1 MSLTSS
7 AWRIVVVLAAAMGL
21 APPVFGF
28 QAGLIGHWDGTMIRE
43 GAELEVS
50 FDFTASGTQL
60 KGTFTS
66 LTQQAMDYPLASV
79 TADSEMV
86 HLVLGDSLV
95 FDGEL
100 RQNEIT
106 GTFTDDD
113 AKGNFTLRRSAR
125 TTLPTI
131 PWMSHFT
138 MAQSPLRVRCVSLWT
153 SRDTQPLSS
162 CKAAAAKHA
171 GALIVLLLIVS
182 HVWALPRSSTING
195 DRVVPQGIGS
205 PLHTDD
211 LADDALAGMIS
222 LLLGPIS
229 TPSEL
234 GCTDTV
240 KVELLRR
247 SLQLVP
253 LRRSHLS
260 LLRIPW
266 RGLCETRTSI
276 AQAVRFEPQGLQ
288 SQKLKTPWRFIRS
301 CLMLLV
307 AEDRIVNSKRQVGRC
322 GPKNG
327 TNGLRYRLKITTCGV
342 GIPKSE
348 ISIASFSGSR
358 CMFQSCWCT
367 VNSSSLC
374 PLMKAWQRSKLR
386 LTQQRLLTPGS

>member
-7 AWRIVVVLAAAMGL
+7 AWRIVVVLAAAMEL

-43 GAELEVS
+43 GARLEVS

-95 FDGEL
+95 FDGKL
-100 RQNEIT
+100 RQSEIT

-125 TTLPTI
+125 TTLPYDSMDVTF
-131 PWMSHFT
+131 HNG
-138 MAQSPLRVRCVSLWT
+138 AVSLAGTLCIPRT
-153 SRDTQPLSS
+153 SARHAAIVILQGSGGETRWGTNRFIADRFARLGIAALVYDKRGSGGSS
-162 CKAAAAKHA
+162 GDWK
-171 GALIVLLLIVS
+171 
-182 HVWALPRSSTING
+182 SS
-195 DRVVPQGIGS
+195 S
-205 PLHTDD
+205 YDD
-211 LADDALAGMIS
+211 LADDALAGID
-222 LLLGPIS
+222 LLASRSDIDPKRIGMHGHSEGGIIAPIAA
-229 TPSEL
+229 TRAPS
-234 GCTDTV
+234 
-240 KVELLRR
+240 KV
-247 SLQLVP
+247 
-253 LRRSHLS
+253 
-260 LLRIPW
+260 
-266 RGLCETRTSI
+266 
-276 AQAVRFEPQGLQ
+276 A
-288 SQKLKTPWRFIRS
+288 FI
-301 CLMLLV
+301 V
-307 AEDRIVNSKRQVGRC
+307 AEDTVAGLVRDQDLYRTSRAIRAAGLTESEVKNAMAIYTLMLDVACGRR
-322 GPKNG
+322 P
-327 TNGLRYRLKITTCGV
+327 YRELETASRPVRAEKWYEWLAIPPEDNYLWSW
-342 GIPKSE
+342 IPKSE

-367 VNSSSLC
+367 VNSTSLC